1 MERLSP
7 IYSNL
12 SALVF
17 RDSQDVDP
25 ERLFRVLEF
34 LNALELPDRA
44 YEQARGLE
52 ASDIA
57 AMVDSWHPDVAEYLT
72 SRHRSVRGS
81 ASQRVIDQLWDAL
94 VDIFSLAMA
103 PVDKRLDYLQD
114 LVVSMRGQT
123 IVTLNYD
130 DALEHVMGRAFTF
143 RIDNA
148 PYPQPL
154 AQGIE
159 RKDVLR
165 LIRLHGSLNW
175 RRDNT
180 TGSVDVIPVPTLSFR
195 NDPGYW
201 HGHTPGL
208 IFGAGNKLRPDG
220 PYLDLYQEFK
230 MVLADARQVVVIG
243 YSFRDAHVNEAL
255 RLWVLGQAKDDD
267 LLRIGC
273 LAGDAPTMVRAW
285 AEERDLDLEVV
296 SGLAED
302 VMSDLLAPRPRLMS
316 RS

>member
-1 MERLSP
+1 MSR
-7 IYSNL
+7 
-12 SALVF
+12 
-17 RDSQDVDP
+17 P
-25 ERLFRVLEF
+25 EV
-34 LNALELPDRA
+34 
-44 YEQARGLE
+44 
-52 ASDIA
+52 SDIA
-57 AMVDSWHPDVAEYLT
+57 ALVDSWHPDVEEYLT

-94 VDIFSLAMA
+94 ADIYSLAIP

-201 HGHTPGL
+201 HGHTPGV

-255 RLWVLGQAKDDD
+255 RLWVLEQAKDDD

-273 LAGDAPTMVRAW
+273 LAADAPTMVRAW
-285 AEERDLDLEVV
+285 TEERDLDVEVV
-296 SGLAED
+296 SGPAED